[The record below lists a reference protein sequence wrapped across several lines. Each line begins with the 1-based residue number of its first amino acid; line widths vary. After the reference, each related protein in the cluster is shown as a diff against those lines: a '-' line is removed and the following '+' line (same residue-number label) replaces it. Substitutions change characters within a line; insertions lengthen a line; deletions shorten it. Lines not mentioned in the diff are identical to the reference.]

1 MSRAMLNRVAKL
13 EPRAASIVIPNVV
26 SVRYDETAADALA
39 RFRAEHGAKITGRHG
54 VIILP
59 ERIDSPEAE
68 ADFAAR
74 FYINQTQLVANA
86 KSARTKDMA
95 L

>member
-1 MSRAMLNRVAKL
+1 MSRAMLNRLEKL
-13 EPRAASIVIPNVV
+13 EPRAAMFTIPNVI
-26 SVRYDETAADALA
+26 SVQYDETAANALA
-39 RFRAEHGAKITGRHG
+39 RFRAEHGAKIKGYHG

-74 FYINQTQLVANA
+74 FYNQQRLLVAAA
-86 KSARTKDMA
+86 KSAPRK
-95 L
+95 

>member
-1 MSRAMLNRVAKL
+1 MSRAMLNRLAKL
-13 EPRAASIVIPNVV
+13 EPRAAIVTIPNVI

-39 RFRAEHGAKITGRHG
+39 RFRAEHGAKITGYHG

-59 ERIDSPEAE
+59 ERIDSSEAE

-74 FYINQTQLVANA
+74 FYLNQTQLVANA
-86 KSARTKDMA
+86 KSARKQDMA
-95 L
+95 Q